1 MLKGA
6 REINDTQQPA
16 RVVSWFSH
24 FSLHSI
30 VTNQISSS
38 RAHPPSLSLCF
49 LLVDHV
55 QAVREQMDRLSC
67 YQERDGDWT
76 FPKWANTD
84 ELKAQTMAI
93 CLKNATEE
101 EKASLFK
108 QMDDADAKAE
118 ADKLVDDV
126 YA

>member
-1 MLKGA
+1 MSKPSRRHRTA
-6 REINDTQQPA
+6 RTAARAPTPSATQVAFELFQ
-16 RVVSWFSH
+16 
-24 FSLHSI
+24 
-30 VTNQISSS
+30 Q
-38 RAHPPSLSLCF
+38 
-49 LLVDHV
+49 
-55 QAVREQMDRLSC
+55 REQMDRLSC